1 MIGQFRPG
9 QQLLESMEVADSQRF
24 DLGRKRIGSGG
35 PLGLQIRRASSKGGV
50 AGFDSQALPPF
61 STKRRVLN
69 RIRGELTNSWAFV
82 AVLMTSAV
90 LVAGCAARASF
101 EERLIAEDQRITA
114 EVIRIIEDEKGII
127 AADLRVETKEGVV
140 VLYGIQSEM
149 ESISAVLR
157 RISRVRGVVEVINR
171 IRIIRAEAERSNR
184 KNLHSL

>member
-1 MIGQFRPG
+1 MK
-9 QQLLESMEVADSQRF
+9 VAATKQF

-69 RIRGELTNSWAFV
+69 RIQGELGNVSTLV
-82 AVLMTSAV
+82 VTLTTSAV
-90 LVAGCAARASF
+90 LMAGCVARASL
-101 EERLIAEDQRITA
+101 EERLVAEDQRITA

-127 AADLRVETKEGVV
+127 TADLRVETREGVV
-140 VLYGIQSEM
+140 VLYGVQSEL

-171 IRIIRAEAERSNR
+171 IRIIRAEAERSDR